1 MKTFFKAFFT
11 TIILIII
18 LALGGFAAYYY
29 FFEGEDAD
37 KIDEGGEN
45 LQFLMLGVDSLDAK
59 KADNARSDTIMV
71 VNLDGKTGKVNI
83 ISIPRDTYTKI
94 NGYKKTKINH
104 SFKYGGSELTLD
116 TVNKLLGTDIKYYVT
131 VDYRFVEDVVDK
143 IGGVEVDVPIDM
155 KYEDPTADP
164 PLTIDIKAGRQNL
177 KGYDA
182 IGFLRFRKGY
192 KDADLG
198 RVKAQQ
204 QFMSAILSKMKDPK
218 TLVRSPLLL
227 SSYVSYTENNI
238 PVKKLIK
245 MAAKM
250 RNITS
255 EDIVTNTLPGTPK
268 YMKGVS
274 YFVPNENKIQV
285 MLLENNFK

>member
-45 LQFLMLGVDSLDAK
+45 LQFLMLGVDSLDSK

-94 NGYKKTKINH
+94 EGYKKTKINH

-218 TLVRSPLLL
+218 TLVRAPLLL

-250 RNITS
+250 RNVTS

>member
-1 MKTFFKAFFT
+1 MKTFFKSFFT
-11 TIILIII
+11 TIIVIII
-18 LALGGFAAYYY
+18 LALAAFAGY
-29 FFEGEDAD
+29 FYFLGDEDENKSYQEGED
-37 KIDEGGEN
+37 
-45 LQFLMLGVDSLDAK
+45 LQFLMLGVDSLDSK

-94 NGYKKTKINH
+94 KGYKKTKINH

-116 TVNKLLGTDIKYYVT
+116 TVNNLLGTDIKYYVT

-143 IGGVEVDVPIDM
+143 IGGVDVDVPIDM

-164 PLTIDIKAGRQNL
+164 PLTIDIKQGRQTL

-204 QFMSAILSKMKDPK
+204 QFMSAILSKMKEPK
-218 TLVRSPLLL
+218 TLVRAPLLL
-227 SSYVSYTENNI
+227 GSYINYTENNI
-238 PVKKLIK
+238 PVKKLVKI
-245 MAAKM
+245 AAKM

-255 EDIVTNTLPGTPK
+255 EDINTNTLPGTPK
-268 YMKGVS
+268 YIGGVS
-274 YFVPNENKIQV
+274 YFIPNENKIQV
-285 MLLENNFK
+285 MLLEYNFK

>member
-45 LQFLMLGVDSLDAK
+45 LQFLMLGVDSLDSK

-94 NGYKKTKINH
+94 SGYKKTKINH

-164 PLTIDIKAGRQNL
+164 PLKIDIKAGRQNL

-250 RNITS
+250 RNVTS